1 MSQSVLLNIARESIQ
16 EVLQAQESIH
26 RSELL
31 ESYPILGEVVATEV
45 TLYLNGKARGT
56 SRSQTP
62 EHSLLEDIIL
72 NAKRAAFQD
81 PDFLPIS
88 TSEYLHTSV
97 ELILYAADGPISHRD
112 DPILTES

>member
-16 EVLQAQESIH
+16 EVLQAQESIN

-31 ESYPILGEVVATEV
+31 ENYPILGEVVATEV

-56 SRSQTP
+56 SRSNTP
-62 EHSLLEDIIL
+62 EHSLLDDIIL

-81 PDFLPIS
+81 PNFIPVS
-88 TSEYLHTSV
+88 TSEYLHTSI
-97 ELILYAADGPISHRD
+97 ELILYTADGPISHRD
-112 DPILTES
+112 DSILKDS

>member
-16 EVLQAQESIH
+16 EVLQAEKTIN

-31 ESYPILGEVVATEV
+31 KNYPLLSEVVATEV
-45 TLYLNGKARGT
+45 TLYFNGKPRGT

-62 EHSLLEDIIL
+62 EHSLLEDIII

-81 PDFLPIS
+81 PNFIPVS

-97 ELILYAADGPISHRD
+97 ELILFTADGPISHRD
-112 DPILTES
+112 ESILKEP

>member
-16 EVLQAQESIH
+16 EVLQAQESIN
-26 RSELL
+26 REELL
-31 ESYPILGEVVATEV
+31 KTYPILAQVVATEI

-56 SRSQTP
+56 SRSQTA

-81 PDFLPIS
+81 SDFIPIS
-88 TSEYLHTSV
+88 TSEYLHASV
-97 ELILYAADGPISHRD
+97 ELVLFIADGPISHRD
-112 DPILTES
+112 DPILSE

>member
-16 EVLQAQESIH
+16 EVLQAQESID
-26 RSELL
+26 RTQLL
-31 ESYPILGEVVATEV
+31 KSYPILAQVVATEV

-56 SRSQTP
+56 SRSDNP

-81 PDFLPIS
+81 PDYIPVS

-97 ELILYAADGPISHRD
+97 ELILFTADGPISHRD
-112 DPILTES
+112 DPILKES

>member
-16 EVLQAQESIH
+16 EVLQAQETIN
-26 RSELL
+26 RAELL
-31 ESYPILGEVVATEV
+31 ESYPLLNEIIATQV
-45 TLYLNGKARGT
+45 TLYLNGKPRGT
-56 SRSQTP
+56 SISVNP

-81 PDFLPIS
+81 SDFIPIS

-97 ELILYAADGPISHRD
+97 ELVLFTADGPINHRD
-112 DPILTES
+112 DPILSE

>member
-16 EVLQAQESIH
+16 EVLQAEESIR

-31 ESYPILGEVVATEV
+31 TNYPILGEVVATEV
-45 TLYLNGKARGT
+45 TLYLHGKARGT
-56 SRSQTP
+56 SRSENP

-81 PDFLPIS
+81 PNFIPVS
-88 TSEYLHTSV
+88 TSEYLHASI
-97 ELILYAADGPISHRD
+97 ELVLFTADGPISHRD
-112 DPILTES
+112 DPILKET

>member
-16 EVLQAQESIH
+16 EVLQAQESIN
-26 RSELL
+26 REELL
-31 ESYPILGEVVATEV
+31 TSHPLLNEIIATQV

-56 SRSQTP
+56 SVSETP
-62 EHSLLEDIIL
+62 EHSLLEDVIL

-81 PDFLPIS
+81 SNFIPIS

-97 ELILYAADGPISHRD
+97 ELILFTADGPISHRD
-112 DPILTES
+112 DPILSE

>member
-16 EVLQAQESIH
+16 EVLQAEESIN

-31 ESYPILGEVVATEV
+31 ENYPILGELVATEV
-45 TLYLNGKARGT
+45 TLYLKGKARGT
-56 SRSQTP
+56 SRSNTP

-81 PDFLPIS
+81 PNFIPIS
-88 TSEYLHTSV
+88 TSEYLHTSI
-97 ELILYAADGPISHRD
+97 ELILYTADGPISHAD
-112 DPILTES
+112 ESILKET

>member
-16 EVLQAQESIH
+16 EVLQAQQSINRH
-26 RSELL
+26 ELL

-45 TLYLNGKARGT
+45 TLYLNGKSRGT
-56 SRSQTP
+56 SRSQMP

-97 ELILYAADGPISHRD
+97 ELILYTADGPISHRD
-112 DPILTES
+112 DPILTET

>member
-16 EVLQAQESIH
+16 EVLQAQESID
-26 RSELL
+26 RDELL
-31 ESYPILGEVVATEV
+31 TSYPLLCEIMATQV
-45 TLYLNGKARGT
+45 TLYLNGKPRGT
-56 SRSQTP
+56 SVSQNP

-81 PDFLPIS
+81 SDFIPIS

-97 ELILYAADGPISHRD
+97 ELVLFTADGPISHRD
-112 DPILTES
+112 DPILSE

>member
-16 EVLQAQESIH
+16 EVLQAEESIR

-31 ESYPILGEVVATEV
+31 TTYPILGEVVATEV
-45 TLYLNGKARGT
+45 TLYLHGKARGT
-56 SRSQTP
+56 SRSENP

-81 PDFLPIS
+81 PNFIPVS
-88 TSEYLHTSV
+88 TSEYLHASI
-97 ELILYAADGPISHRD
+97 ELVLFTADGPISHRD
-112 DPILTES
+112 DPILKET

>member
-16 EVLQAQESIH
+16 EVLQAQESLN

-31 ESYPILGEVVATEV
+31 EHYPILGEAVATEI

-56 SRSQTP
+56 SRSENA

-81 PDFLPIS
+81 PNFIPIS

-97 ELILYAADGPISHRD
+97 ELILYTADGPISHRD
-112 DPILTES
+112 DAILKEL

>member
-16 EVLQAQESIH
+16 EVLQAEESIN

-31 ESYPILGEVVATEV
+31 ESYPILAEVVATEV
-45 TLYLNGKARGT
+45 TLYLNGKSRGT
-56 SRSQTP
+56 SRSDNP
-62 EHSLLEDIIL
+62 EHSLLDDIIL

-81 PDFLPIS
+81 PNFIPVS

-97 ELILYAADGPISHRD
+97 ELILYTADGPISHRD
-112 DPILTES
+112 DPILKET

>member
-16 EVLQAQESIH
+16 EVLQAQESIN

-31 ESYPILGEVVATEV
+31 ENYPILGEVVATEV

-56 SRSQTP
+56 SRSNAP
-62 EHSLLEDIIL
+62 EHSLLDDIIL

-81 PDFLPIS
+81 PNFIPVS
-88 TSEYLHTSV
+88 TSEYLHTSI
-97 ELILYAADGPISHRD
+97 ELILYTADGPISHRD
-112 DPILTES
+112 DSILKDS

>member
-16 EVLQAQESIH
+16 EVLQAQESIN
-26 RSELL
+26 REELL
-31 ESYPILGEVVATEV
+31 TSYPLLSEIIATQV
-45 TLYLNGKARGT
+45 TLYLNGKPRGT
-56 SRSQTP
+56 SISEIP

-81 PDFLPIS
+81 SNFIPVS

-97 ELILYAADGPISHRD
+97 ELVLFTADGPISHRD
-112 DPILTES
+112 GPMLSE

>member
-16 EVLQAQESIH
+16 EVLQAQESID
-26 RSELL
+26 RNELL
-31 ESYPILGEVVATEV
+31 ESYPLLSEIVATQV
-45 TLYLNGKARGT
+45 TLYLNGKPRGT
-56 SRSQTP
+56 SISINP

-81 PDFLPIS
+81 SNFIPIS

-97 ELILYAADGPISHRD
+97 ELILFTADGPLSHRD
-112 DPILTES
+112 DAILKDS

>member
-16 EVLQAQESIH
+16 EVLQAQESIN

-31 ESYPILGEVVATEV
+31 KNYPILSEVVATQV
-45 TLYLNGKARGT
+45 TLYLNGKSRGT
-56 SRSQTP
+56 SRCENP

-81 PDFLPIS
+81 PDFIPVS
-88 TSEYLHTSV
+88 TSEYLHASV
-97 ELILYAADGPISHRD
+97 ELILFTADGPISHRD
-112 DPILTES
+112 DPILNEM

>member
-1 MSQSVLLNIARESIQ
+1 MSQSALLNIARESIQ
-16 EVLQAQESIH
+16 EVLQAEESIK

-31 ESYPILGEVVATEV
+31 ENYPILGEVVATEV

-56 SRSQTP
+56 SRSNTP

-81 PDFLPIS
+81 PDFIPVS
-88 TSEYLHTSV
+88 TSEYLHTSI
-97 ELILYAADGPISHRD
+97 ELILFTADGPISHRD
-112 DPILTES
+112 DPILKET